1 MMFSIIMFLITVAG
15 ISMAIM
21 DKLQFHYL
29 RSDFSLLMNQQFWN
43 PQLSWLNKYKIVDN
57 ERVPRFFLS
66 TSWLVGFTDG
76 WHLFKMIFHV
86 TFIAGFVLV
95 GFQAKDWQHLIG
107 FTALARVHYGLIF
120 TLYFKYILE
129 K

>member
-1 MMFSIIMFLITVAG
+1 MFSIIVFLITAAG
-15 ISMAIM
+15 ISMAVM

-29 RSDFSLLMNQQFWN
+29 RSDFSLSRNQQFWN
-43 PQLSWLNKYKIVDN
+43 PELSWVNKYKPGSMT
-57 ERVPRFFLS
+57 EPKFFLS

-86 TFIAGFVLV
+86 TFITSFVLI
-95 GFQAKDWQHLIG
+95 GFQAEDWQHLIV
-107 FTALARVHYGLIF
+107 FTALARIHYGLVF
-120 TLYFKYILE
+120 TIYFKYILE